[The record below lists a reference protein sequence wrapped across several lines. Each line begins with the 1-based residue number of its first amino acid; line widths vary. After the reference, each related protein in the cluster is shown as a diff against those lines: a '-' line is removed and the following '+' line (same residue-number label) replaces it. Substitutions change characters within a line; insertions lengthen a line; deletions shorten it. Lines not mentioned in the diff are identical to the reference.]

1 MNDIITLVD
10 AVEKVG
16 IPILFFLVALY
27 LVFKCYPDY
36 METKKKERDH
46 ELSIQDEM
54 RKMYN
59 KQYETMTHVAE
70 QSNQMIGQATQ
81 VITQATE
88 VIRMNTE
95 IIKANTDA
103 HRAVKDALGRDL
115 DALRSLNDNL
125 KSHDKRAEEVNTNV
139 KLLLDRV
146 G

>member
-1 MNDIITLVD
+1 MDDVITLVD

-27 LVFKCYPDY
+27 LIFKCYPDY
-36 METKKKERDH
+36 MEARKKERDH
-46 ELSIQDEM
+46 ELSTHDEI

-70 QSNQMIGQATQ
+70 QSNQMVGQATQ
-81 VITQATE
+81 VIAQATE

-103 HRAVKDALGRDL
+103 HKAVKDALSRDL
-115 DALRSLNDNL
+115 EALHTLDEDI
-125 KSHDKRAEEVNTNV
+125 KSHDKRAEEINTNV
-139 KLLLDRV
+139 KRLLDRV
-146 G
+146 E

>member
-1 MNDIITLVD
+1 MNDVVTLVD

-16 IPILFFLVALY
+16 IPILFFLIALY
-27 LVFKCYPDY
+27 LVFKCYPNY
-36 METKKKERDH
+36 MEVRKKERDH
-46 ELSIQDEM
+46 ELSTQDEM

-59 KQYETMTHVAE
+59 KQYETMAHVAE

-81 VITQATE
+81 VIAQATE

-103 HRAVKDALGRDL
+103 HKAVKEALSRDL
-115 DALRSLNDNL
+115 AALHTLDEDL
-125 KSHDKRAEEVNTNV
+125 KSHDKRAEETNTNV

-146 G
+146 E

>member
-70 QSNQMIGQATQ
+70 QSNQMVGQATQ

>member
-27 LVFKCYPDY
+27 LVLKCYPDY
-36 METKKKERDH
+36 MKTKKKERDH

>member
-1 MNDIITLVD
+1 MDDVVTLVD

-27 LVFKCYPDY
+27 LVFKCYPNY
-36 METKKKERDH
+36 MEARKKERDH
-46 ELSIQDEM
+46 ELSTQDEV

-81 VITQATE
+81 VIAQATE

-103 HRAVKDALGRDL
+103 HKAVKDALGRDL
-115 DALRSLNDNL
+115 TALHILDEDM
-125 KSHDKRAEEVNTNV
+125 KSHDKRAEEINTNI

-146 G
+146 